1 MSGIDFILSPVND
14 KPVRTY
20 RKGSI
25 YDPIIDEFLASDM
38 NLVVINAEKYNANYF
53 RLQLM
58 NRIVKR
64 NLDNKILA
72 SVINNKTYLEKI

>member
-1 MSGIDFILSPVND
+1 MSGIDFTLSPVND
-14 KPVRTY
+14 KPSRTY

-38 NLVVINAEKYNANYF
+38 NIVIVNAEKYNANYL

-58 NRIVKR
+58 NRIVRR
-64 NLDNKILA
+64 NLHSKLLA
-72 SVINNKTYLEKI
+72 SVVSDKTYLEKI